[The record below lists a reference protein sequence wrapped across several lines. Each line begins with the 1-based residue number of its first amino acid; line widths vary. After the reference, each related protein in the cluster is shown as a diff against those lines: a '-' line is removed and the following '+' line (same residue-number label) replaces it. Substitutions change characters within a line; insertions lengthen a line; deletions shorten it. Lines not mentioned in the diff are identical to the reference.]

1 MPCFVLVAK
10 NLPFNKP
17 NIPSFTISLG
27 VTDYQESDDQSRMV
41 KRADILLYEAKG
53 AGRNRVMIG

>member
-1 MPCFVLVAK
+1 MAEQLRKKVETLNEDGMPA
-10 NLPFNKP
+10 
-17 NIPSFTISLG
+17 FTISLG
-27 VTDYQESDDQSRMV
+27 VTDYQDFDDQSRIV